1 MPPDRP
7 SSRSRTAGRRR
18 VFGRIASR
26 RRPTRRESP
35 GVECRIVRIDFGD
48 VVVDTRTRE
57 LTRAGQPVPLSPK
70 AFELLLLLIAS
81 RPQALSKQAL
91 QERLWPDTF
100 VVEKNLANLVAEI
113 RRALGDTS
121 SSPRFIRTVQR
132 FGYAL
137 RDAPRPSAPDPG
149 VIRLT
154 WRGGEATL
162 GEGEHIVGRTPEAA
176 VCLDGESVSRRHA
189 SITVTGASVTIAD
202 LGSKNG
208 TAIGSRRITTAA
220 PIGHGDRLRIGA
232 IVLTVHRAGA
242 ADSTR
247 TASSHASSASRSS
260 G

>member
-1 MPPDRP
+1 M
-7 SSRSRTAGRRR
+7 
-18 VFGRIASR
+18 
-26 RRPTRRESP
+26 
-35 GVECRIVRIDFGD
+35 RIDFGD

-70 AFELLLLLIAS
+70 AFELLLLLIES
-81 RPQALSKQAL
+81 RPQAVSKQAL

-113 RRALGDTS
+113 RRALGDTP

-137 RDAPRPSAPDPG
+137 RDAAPASAPASAPDSG
-149 VIRLT
+149 GIRLT

-176 VCLDGESVSRRHA
+176 VCLEAESVSRRHA
-189 SITVTGASVTIAD
+189 SITVTGMSATIED

-208 TAIGSRRITTAA
+208 TAIGSRIVTTAA
-220 PIGHGDRLRIGA
+220 PIDHGDRLRIGA
-232 IVLTVHRAGA
+232 IVLTVHRAGV

-247 TASSHASSASRSS
+247 TVSVHASSASRSS

>member
-1 MPPDRP
+1 MQ
-7 SSRSRTAGRRR
+7 
-18 VFGRIASR
+18 
-26 RRPTRRESP
+26 
-35 GVECRIVRIDFGD
+35 IVRIDFGD

-70 AFELLLLLIAS
+70 AFELLVLLIES
-81 RPQALSKQAL
+81 RPVAISKRDL
-91 QERLWPDTF
+91 QDRLWPDTF

-137 RDAPRPSAPDPG
+137 REAAPVSSPVSAPDPG
-149 VIRLT
+149 AIRLT

-162 GEGEHIVGRTPEAA
+162 SEGEHVVGRTPQAA
-176 VCLDGESVSRRHA
+176 VCLEAESVSRRHA
-189 SITVTGASVTIAD
+189 LITVTGTSATIED

-208 TAIGSRRITTAA
+208 TAIGSCPVTTAA
-220 PIGHGDRLRIGA
+220 PFDHGDRLRIGA
-232 IVLTVHRAGA
+232 IVVTVHRFGVP
-242 ADSTR
+242 DSTR
-247 TASSHASSASRSS
+247 TVSVPPLSASRSS